1 MLSQNKAR
9 LGYTHE
15 DVPVDLA
22 DINHLNEI
30 DQAICKLLADDP
42 FITQRNL
49 AKQIGLDCL
58 ALKDI
63 AKKLRDDSKAQQYI
77 LRAGVG
83 TKYWTNTIYPL
94 LANGSL
100 SAAIERRYMYPNR
113 IGLYTGMSC
122 MFYCNFCGRNPV
134 AKYQKRWEK
143 TGLDVFKQII
153 DQDPKTDVYWED
165 RFRISGGLEPLTNQ
179 YLGDII
185 TYGSESGYK
194 MQLYTNGFMMSDRY
208 IDQHPGMLDLHAVR
222 FSLYGTDAESAFR
235 VTRHAQSFNNIIDNV
250 ITYINRSQSTK
261 VGLNWIILPGH
272 ANEVLRLMN
281 VVDSINQRAKR
292 PLDFVTLREDF
303 SQNIRVIS
311 NQERQQL
318 IDIFQQVIEFK
329 NNKWPSTHWDFGYT
343 LEPLT
348 QNRNVGSLEMVS
360 WKEMVPE
367 SFPQVAVAVDVKGDV
382 YVYHE
387 SGFLERPGSE
397 RYIIGNINDS
407 SIGQVVESFV
417 IGKRRIRPMPQDV
430 GYLDAFDHVVTRLIN
445 QHRDDEAFGI
455 PWNQG
460 PVAIR

>member
-1 MLSQNKAR
+1 MPSQNNAR

-15 DVPVDLA
+15 NVPIDLE
-22 DINHLNEI
+22 DINHLDGI
-30 DQAICKLLADDP
+30 DQEICKLLADDP
-42 FITQRNL
+42 FITQRDL
-49 AKQIGLDCL
+49 AKRLGLAADQ
-58 ALKDI
+58 LKDI
-63 AKKLRDDSKAQQYI
+63 AKRLRSDPKAQQYI
-77 LRAGVG
+77 MRAGVG

-100 SAAIERRYMYPNR
+100 DAAIERRYMYPNR
-113 IGLYTGMSC
+113 VGLYTGMSC

-134 AKYQKRWEK
+134 AKYQKKWEK
-143 TGLDVFKQII
+143 IGFDVFRQII
-153 DQDPKTDVYWED
+153 DQDPKTDDYWED

-185 TYGSESGYK
+185 SYGAAQGYK
-194 MQLYTNGFMMSDRY
+194 MQLYTNGFMMNDRY
-208 IDQHPGMLDLHAVR
+208 LDQHPGMLDLHAVR

-235 VTRHAQSFNNIIDNV
+235 VTRHPQSFDNIIDNV
-250 ITYINRSQSTK
+250 IAYINRSTSTK

-272 ANEVLRLMN
+272 ASEVLRLMRI
-281 VVDSINQRAKR
+281 VDHINQHAKR

-311 NQERQQL
+311 DEERQHL
-318 IDIFQQVIEFK
+318 MSIFQQVVEFK
-329 NNKWPSTHWDFGYT
+329 AHKWPTTHWDFGYA

-348 QNRNVGSLEMVS
+348 QGRNVGSLEMVS

-387 SGFLERPGSE
+387 SGFLDRPGAE
-397 RYIIGNINDS
+397 RYIIGNMTDS
-407 SIGQVVESFV
+407 SVAQVVEQFV
-417 IGKRRIRPMPQDV
+417 TSKKRIRPMPQDV

-445 QHRDDEAFGI
+445 QHRDDTDFGI
-455 PWNQG
+455 PWDQG